1 MRATPAREATPE
13 SVAQAPEGGAS
24 ARGALPN
31 LIVIGA
37 QKCGT
42 SALHFYLGLH
52 PEISMSETK
61 ELNFFIRRRN
71 WRLGVDWYRQQF
83 DPHSPVRG
91 ETSPN
96 YTAHPL
102 FRGVPNRMHSV
113 VPDAKLVYLVRDP
126 LERIAAHWVH
136 NYANG
141 RISRGLGE
149 MSMRHRR
156 TYIARSRYHRQLRR
170 FLRHYPIE
178 RVLVLEQR
186 DLRDHR
192 AATLRTVFEFAGVDP
207 GFTHPDFRREQHKTE
222 RKTRAT
228 RLGANLAVRRARA
241 RRHLLPDQ
249 AWALASERWPLG
261 RRIDPPDVREAL
273 PEKQLRKLRMDAE
286 RFRELT
292 GCEFGHW
299 SIWDL

>member
-1 MRATPAREATPE
+1 MSTTPATERIPEAF
-13 SVAQAPEGGAS
+13 AGRPEGNGS
-24 ARGALPN
+24 AGGALPN

-71 WRLGVDWYRQQF
+71 WRRGLEWYRRQF
-83 DPHSPVRG
+83 DPRSPVRG

-113 VPDAKLVYLVRDP
+113 LPDANLIYLVRDP

-141 RISRGLGE
+141 RVDKRLEE
-149 MSMRHRR
+149 MTMRYRR

-170 FLRHYPIE
+170 FLRRYPLE
-178 RVLVLEQR
+178 RVLVLEQE
-186 DLRDHR
+186 DLRDR
-192 AATLRTVFEFAGVDP
+192 RSETMRTVFEFAGVDP
-207 GFTHPDFRREQHKTE
+207 GFTHPDFRREQHRTE
-222 RKTRAT
+222 RKARAT
-228 RLGANLAVRRARA
+228 RLGRSLAARRARA
-241 RRHLLPDQ
+241 RRHLLPDE

-273 PEKQLRKLRMDAE
+273 PDEVLWKLREDAE
-286 RFRELT
+286 CFRELT
-292 GCEFGHW
+292 GRELAHW